1 MIQVGDLV
9 VFAKDGARG
18 VVISIDEER
27 CQVLWEDDFV
37 SWEQREWLIVTKM
50 EQTEQRER

>member
-1 MIQVGDLV
+1 MV